1 MDSNA
6 CQSVITTADH
16 ELTASLLTCVPAG
29 TNSTIMLTTA
39 SAPGTIDLE
48 RRFDSNGAVL
58 GPADVVWILIYV
70 FIV

>member
-1 MDSNA
+1 
-6 CQSVITTADH
+6 
-16 ELTASLLTCVPAG
+16 
-29 TNSTIMLTTA
+29 MLTTA